1 MTTDVG
7 RVASDRALLA
17 SLPEPV
23 PVSALPGNDP
33 SRELPLAQQIA
44 EALVATLGDAI
55 WATELAFCQG
65 ARRCDLW
72 TISANSS
79 AGFKARAYEI
89 KISRADFR
97 RDSVVKQREARLFSD
112 QFFYVTPAGLIR
124 PDEVPD
130 WAGLIEYE
138 DGRFKTVVQAP
149 YRDKDA
155 PTWELVVSLIRN
167 SGNVN
172 RDTGLLKQRLHFAE
186 RKISHATAAIKSAG
200 RQPWEFGL

>member
-1 MTTDVG
+1 MTPAEIAAPLDN
-7 RVASDRALLA
+7 S
-17 SLPEPV
+17 
-23 PVSALPGNDP
+23 
-33 SRELPLAQQIA
+33 LPLAQEIV
-44 EALVATLGDAI
+44 EALAASLGDAI
-55 WATELAFCQG
+55 FATELAFCQG

-97 RDSVVKQREARLFSD
+97 RDTAIKQREARLFSD
-112 QFFYVTPAGLIR
+112 QFYYVTPAGLIR
-124 PDEVPD
+124 PDELPD
-130 WAGLIEYE
+130 WAGLIEYA
-138 DGRFKTVVQAP
+138 DGQFKTVIGAP

-172 RDTGLLKQRLHFAE
+172 RDTDLLKLRLRDAE
-186 RKISHATAAIKSAG
+186 RRLSHARKAIEAAG
-200 RQPWEFGL
+200 RKPWEFGL

>member
-1 MTTDVG
+1 
-7 RVASDRALLA
+7 VAGEAHIQEA
-17 SLPEPV
+17 
-23 PVSALPGNDP
+23 GT
-33 SRELPLAQQIA
+33 PLAQQIV
-44 EALVATLGDAI
+44 EALSASLGDAI
-55 WATELAFCQG
+55 FATELAFCQG

-79 AGFKARAYEI
+79 AGFKARAYEV

-97 RDSVVKQREARLFSD
+97 RDTAVKQREARLFSD

-130 WAGLIEYE
+130 WAGLIEFA
-138 DGRFKTVVQAP
+138 DGRFKTIVHAP

-167 SGNVN
+167 SGSVN
-172 RDTGLLKQRLHFAE
+172 RDTDLLKLRLRAAE
-186 RKISHATAAIKSAG
+186 RTISRAKKTIELAG
-200 RQPWEFGL
+200 RKPWEFGL

>member
-1 MTTDVG
+1 MT
-7 RVASDRALLA
+7 DRAQAL
-17 SLPEPV
+17 
-23 PVSALPGNDP
+23 SALAENDALQI
-33 SRELPLAQQIA
+33 ELEAAVPLAQQIV
-44 EALVATLGDAI
+44 EALAASLGDAI
-55 WATELAFCQG
+55 FATELAFCQG

-79 AGFKARAYEI
+79 AGFKARAYEV

-97 RDSVVKQREARLFSD
+97 RDTAIKQREARLFSD

-124 PDEVPD
+124 PEEVPD
-130 WAGLIEYE
+130 WAGLIEYT
-138 DGRFKTVVQAP
+138 DGKFKTVIGAP

-172 RDTGLLKQRLHFAE
+172 RDTDLLKMRVREAE
-186 RKISHATAAIKSAG
+186 RKISRAAKAVELRGIKA
-200 RQPWEFGL
+200 WEIGL

>member
-1 MTTDVG
+1 M
-7 RVASDRALLA
+7 AALIDT
-17 SLPEPV
+17 PPI
-23 PVSALPGNDP
+23 G
-33 SRELPLAQQIA
+33 LAQEIV
-44 EALVATLGDAI
+44 EALSKSLGDAI
-55 WATELAFCQG
+55 FATELAFCQG

-97 RDSVVKQREARLFSD
+97 RDTAIKQREARLFSD

-124 PDEVPD
+124 SEEVPD
-130 WAGLIEYE
+130 WAGLIEYAA
-138 DGRFKTVVQAP
+138 GKFKTVIHAP

-167 SGNVN
+167 SGEVN
-172 RDTGLLKQRLHFAE
+172 RDTDLLKLRLREAE
-186 RKISHATAAIKSAG
+186 RKLAYARKMIEAKG

>member
-1 MTTDVG
+1 MVT
-7 RVASDRALLA
+7 A
-17 SLPEPV
+17 PEIQI
-23 PVSALPGNDP
+23 
-33 SRELPLAQQIA
+33 PLAQEIV
-44 EALVATLGDAI
+44 EALAASLGDVI
-55 WATELAFCQG
+55 FATELAFCQG

-89 KISRADFR
+89 KISRADFK
-97 RDSVVKQREARLFSD
+97 RDSAIKQREARLFSD
-112 QFFYVTPAGLIR
+112 QFFYVAPTSIIK

-130 WAGLIEYE
+130 WAGLIEYA
-138 DGRFKTVVQAP
+138 DGAFKTVVAAP

-172 RDTGLLKQRLHFAE
+172 RDTDLLKIRLREAE
-186 RKISHATAAIKSAG
+186 RRLSRARQSIKNAG

>member
-1 MTTDVG
+1 MNDKDLG
-7 RVASDRALLA
+7 R
-17 SLPEPV
+17 
-23 PVSALPGNDP
+23 
-33 SRELPLAQQIA
+33 PLAQQIVEDLA
-44 EALVATLGDAI
+44 ASLGDCI
-55 WATELAFCQG
+55 FATELAFCQG

-89 KISRADFR
+89 KVSRADFR
-97 RDSVVKQREARLFSD
+97 RDTSVKQREARLFSD
-112 QFFYVTPAGLIR
+112 QFFYVTPAGLLK

-130 WAGLIEYE
+130 WAGLIEHR
-138 DGRFKTVVQAP
+138 DGGFHTVVQAP

-172 RDTGLLKQRLHFAE
+172 RDTDLLKIRLRNAE
-186 RKISHATAAIKSAG
+186 RTISRAKQAIENAG
-200 RQPWEFGL
+200 RKPWEFGL

>member
-1 MTTDVG
+1 MSG
-7 RVASDRALLA
+7 
-17 SLPEPV
+17 
-23 PVSALPGNDP
+23 
-33 SRELPLAQQIA
+33 LAQEIV
-44 EALVATLGDAI
+44 EALAKSLGDAI
-55 WATELAFCQG
+55 FATELAFCQD

-79 AGFKARAYEI
+79 AGFKARAYEV

-97 RDSVVKQREARLFSD
+97 RDTAIKQREARLFSD
-112 QFFYVTPAGLIR
+112 QFFYVTPAGLLK

-130 WAGLIEYE
+130 WAGLIEYR
-138 DGRFKTVVQAP
+138 DGAFKTIIHAP

-172 RDTGLLKQRLHFAE
+172 RDTDLLKLRVRAAE
-186 RKISHATAAIKSAG
+186 RKIAHASKAIELRGIKA
-200 RQPWEFGL
+200 WEIGL

>member
-1 MTTDVG
+1 MG
-7 RVASDRALLA
+7 EEA
-17 SLPEPV
+17 
-23 PVSALPGNDP
+23 
-33 SRELPLAQQIA
+33 LPLAQEIV
-44 EALVATLGDAI
+44 EALSKSLGDAI
-55 WATELAFCQG
+55 FATELAFCQG

-79 AGFKARAYEI
+79 AGFKARAYEV

-97 RDSVVKQREARLFSD
+97 RDTAVKQREARLFSD
-112 QFFYVTPAGLIR
+112 QFFYVTPAGLLK

-130 WAGLIEYE
+130 WAGLIEYR
-138 DGRFKTVVQAP
+138 DGAFKTVIHAP

-172 RDTGLLKQRLHFAE
+172 RDTDLLKLRVRAAE
-186 RKISHATAAIKSAG
+186 RKIAHASKAIELRGIKA
-200 RQPWEFGL
+200 WEIGL